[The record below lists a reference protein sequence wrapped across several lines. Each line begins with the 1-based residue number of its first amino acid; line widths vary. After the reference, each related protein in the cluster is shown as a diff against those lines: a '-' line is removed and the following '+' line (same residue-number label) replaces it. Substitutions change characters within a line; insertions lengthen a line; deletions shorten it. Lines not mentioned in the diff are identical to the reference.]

1 MTFWPEGVKYRPID
15 RWPVEHTERRRR
27 SPFRTTLAGTVSELR
42 TEIRQFPMRNV
53 VLSLAITE
61 TMLRNDGMPRSD
73 ARPAH
78 PGVILS
84 FETKD
89 AGALSFPGDS
99 FTSWEDNLLAIVR
112 TINALRSIDRYG
124 VTRHAEQFASWRAI
138 EARPAS
144 EFASVDAAISF
155 LVEVVPIEWAHQVDR
170 DNLRGLLRLA
180 QRAAHPDSPT
190 GDHDKMSRVNRAA
203 EYLAEHDVL

>member
-1 MTFWPEGVKYRPID
+1 MTFWPEGIKYRPID
-15 RWPVEHTERRRR
+15 RWPVEHTEKRRR
-27 SPFRTTLAGTVSELR
+27 SPFRTTLMGTVGELR

-138 EARPAS
+138 EAPRPTG
-144 EFASVDAAISF
+144 FATLEEAVAFLDAYLEDDWTTYAE
-155 LVEVVPIEWAHQVDR
+155 LVRRAKRVAHPDTGGDADTFTRVLAAEELLRQ
-170 DNLRGLLRLA
+170 RGLL
-180 QRAAHPDSPT
+180 
-190 GDHDKMSRVNRAA
+190 
-203 EYLAEHDVL
+203 